1 MDLLHKA
8 GTSSRSLILVL
19 GLFASLF
26 SVQASAQQIATIG
39 VGDLSLKGEQPQTI
53 SQDPTLNTLRQS
65 LNQALEDTR
74 KFTVISY
81 QQMEKQLERQGLN
94 LAGFED
100 AQYQA
105 AEKDQVGFDYI
116 LTANVVEY
124 GVFEQARGANV
135 DKIGLVDLD
144 FKLTGVA
151 DITENQASSVSAQST
166 VRIPAGGSVDEEA
179 ILAKALD
186 GAVEKMVA
194 DLTASLH
201 PIRVMIIGQD
211 SAITLNYGSGVLQT
225 GDTVWVYPEGFDP
238 NEPAVD
244 PIATLQVIDAG
255 TKFAQAQALEG
266 FDSIERG
273 QVALRST
280 QQFDV
285 DSLCEEMIAEAS
297 SETTTIPTSVC
308 EAG

>member
-81 QQMEKQLERQGLN
+81 QQMEKQLARQGLN

-105 AEKDQVGFDYI
+105 AEKDQVGF
-116 LTANVVEY
+116 
-124 GVFEQARGANV
+124 
-135 DKIGLVDLD
+135 
-144 FKLTGVA
+144 
-151 DITENQASSVSAQST
+151 
-166 VRIPAGGSVDEEA
+166 
-179 ILAKALD
+179 
-186 GAVEKMVA
+186 
-194 DLTASLH
+194 
-201 PIRVMIIGQD
+201 
-211 SAITLNYGSGVLQT
+211 
-225 GDTVWVYPEGFDP
+225 
-238 NEPAVD
+238 
-244 PIATLQVIDAG
+244 
-255 TKFAQAQALEG
+255 
-266 FDSIERG
+266 
-273 QVALRST
+273 
-280 QQFDV
+280 
-285 DSLCEEMIAEAS
+285 
-297 SETTTIPTSVC
+297 
-308 EAG
+308 